1 MPPLLPQEWL
11 EGIEVPQSLK
21 DFVLRGETPAAAG
34 KRVLAAAAAATSAA
48 ATPAA

>member
-34 KRVLAAAAAATSAA
+34 KRVLAAAATSAA